1 MIYPS
6 IDEITKGKYN
16 RYTLCIAT
24 AKCAR
29 LVTDEYV
36 EQRELAEKM
45 LANKETDKSLASMIK
60 REIRDEKAVKTAIK
74 RLYNGD
80 YVICEGK
87 EELTLLK
94 GLVERAVRTPSK
106 SILFNIGRQA
116 DAMGRADRKDAIL
129 PAFLQ
134 VFNAQCCYC
143 EQNPAVAQFERELD
157 EEAGHLAAFEAK
169 FNELTGKDWFMT
181 FPDFD
186 DYVKTR
192 ERAYTDYEQRLCWAK
207 KGLVNIAMSG
217 YFSSDRTIKEYNRDI
232 WKL

>member
-6 IDEITKGKYN
+6 IDEITKGNYN

-87 EELTLLK
+87 EPPVEEADELEQTK
-94 GLVERAVRTPSK
+94 EAVEAAAEAAV
-106 SILFNIGRQA
+106 SIF
-116 DAMGRADRKDAIL
+116 
-129 PAFLQ
+129 
-134 VFNAQCCYC
+134 
-143 EQNPAVAQFERELD
+143 D
-157 EEAGHLAAFEAK
+157 EEDEDEEFDEEE
-169 FNELTGKDWFMT
+169 EL
-181 FPDFD
+181 
-186 DYVKTR
+186 
-192 ERAYTDYEQRLCWAK
+192 EE
-207 KGLVNIAMSG
+207 
-217 YFSSDRTIKEYNRDI
+217 E
-232 WKL
+232 